1 MTKYV
6 IGTISEIDTPL
17 TARSKGLRSMTAW
30 LSHTTQE
37 EVQKERDEIL
47 SATEKDIQKL
57 APYMEAILKTGSLCA
72 LGGEERIKK
81 EKELFGEIKPLIGSE
96 GC

>member
-1 MTKYV
+1 M
-6 IGTISEIDTPL
+6 IGTSSDYPRLNLKSERFKDVYK
-17 TARSKGLRSMTAW
+17 R
-30 LSHTTQE
+30 Q
-37 EVQKERDEIL
+37 VQKERDEIL

>member
-1 MTKYV
+1 
-6 IGTISEIDTPL
+6 
-17 TARSKGLRSMTAW
+17 
-30 LSHTTQE
+30 
-37 EVQKERDEIL
+37 
-47 SATEKDIQKL
+47 
-57 APYMEAILKTGSLCA
+57 MEAILKTGSLCA